1 MSRPITKSSAASES
15 AIRTFIQAALP
26 VFVLSIQ
33 GGSPGVQPRD
43 LVETAV
49 ATAIA
54 AGIAGVMRVTKPI
67 QTDSPG
73 VSVERVTS
81 EGRNL

>member
-1 MSRPITKSSAASES
+1 MARPITKSSAASES
-15 AIRTFIQAALP
+15 AIRTFAQAALP
-26 VFVLSIQ
+26 VFILSIQ

-43 LVETAV
+43 LVEAAV
-49 ATAIA
+49 ATAVA
-54 AGIAGVMRVTKPI
+54 AGVAAVMRIAKPI

-81 EGRNL
+81 GGNNI